1 MNITVVISDT
11 KLRVNNMYIN
21 TLEQCMH
28 AHTDTHA
35 STHTHTKDHTWIDYI
50 EKPLVYPSIR
60 ISGRH
65 LYSLL
70 PLCGN

>member
-28 AHTDTHA
+28 AHTDTHTHA
-35 STHTHTKDHTWIDYI
+35 LTHTRRTT
-50 EKPLVYPSIR
+50 P
-60 ISGRH
+60 G
-65 LYSLL
+65 
-70 PLCGN
+70 

>member
-28 AHTDTHA
+28 AHTDTH
-35 STHTHTKDHTWIDYI
+35 SHTPTHTKHSHRG
-50 EKPLVYPSIR
+50 P
-60 ISGRH
+60 H
-65 LYSLL
+65 LDRLY
-70 PLCGN
+70 

>member
-28 AHTDTHA
+28 AHTDTHTRMHSHTQA
-35 STHTHTKDHTWIDYI
+35 LTHTRRTT
-50 EKPLVYPSIR
+50 P
-60 ISGRH
+60 G
-65 LYSLL
+65 
-70 PLCGN
+70 